1 MRGLFSQH
9 AIVMYRR
16 TLVSKD
22 GPMANHR
29 MNGGSLATFAPMLP
43 GPKVRGTRRTVR
55 KYTVPT
61 TDQNAK
67 MRQAKVAR
75 PIFNNN
81 MGGSDGDR
89 SRMMELFTP
98 RKLLIVELRRNQD
111 PRYHT
116 SGTRYTRRPHQ
127 LTPIAEATT
136 RKLVGTKSL
145 RALAAEFNVSHQ
157 TIRVVCQRSED
168 CKARR
173 N

>member
-1 MRGLFSQH
+1 
-9 AIVMYRR
+9 
-16 TLVSKD
+16 
-22 GPMANHR
+22 MANHR

-89 SRMMELFTP
+89 SRMIELFRP
-98 RKLLIVELRRNQD
+98 RRVNFPQVQVG
-111 PRYHT
+111 
-116 SGTRYTRRPHQ
+116 GTVH
-127 LTPIAEATT
+127 
-136 RKLVGTKSL
+136 VGTSQRYSFRAHKLTSDDKVKI
-145 RALAAEFNVSHQ
+145 RALAGTRSLRSLAADFGVSHE
-157 TIRVVCQRSED
+157 TIRTNSRG
-168 CKARR
+168 